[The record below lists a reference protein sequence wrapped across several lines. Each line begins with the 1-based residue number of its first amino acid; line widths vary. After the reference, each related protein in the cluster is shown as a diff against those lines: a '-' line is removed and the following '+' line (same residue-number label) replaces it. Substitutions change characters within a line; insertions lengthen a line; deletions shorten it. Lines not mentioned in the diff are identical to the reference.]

1 MSIARYLIS
10 EPISDPTIVYQK
22 YMRII
27 HQGQKILS
35 SLFSQKSSLLKSGN
49 RGFRILLVTI
59 CGLIIISSTTA
70 QNITNGKLATASGF
84 EYTTSWV
91 GNTIGKGKLRVQ
103 NNIEAMYVTANG
115 LIYTNSIWDENGG
128 EAGIYENGKPI
139 AFLEDLHGWYRLGGR
154 AVTANNKY
162 IYVAMSQGSLRGE
175 KGGDKDSYPPQ
186 DKTWYCVRRY
196 NLQGK
201 PIAFTRGKVG
211 TKVCWLLVTKRK

>member
-1 MSIARYLIS
+1 MFFNYLSIARYLIS

-27 HQGQKILS
+27 HKIVHQSHKILS
-35 SLFSQKSSLLKSGN
+35 SLFSQKSSLLKSGTM
-49 RGFRILLVTI
+49 GFQILLVTI
-59 CGLIIISSTTA
+59 CGLIIISSATA
-70 QNITNGKLATASGF
+70 QNITKGKLTTTSGF

-139 AFLEDLHGWYRLGGR
+139 AFLEDLHGVL
-154 AVTANNKY
+154 
-162 IYVAMSQGSLRGE
+162 S
-175 KGGDKDSYPPQ
+175 
-186 DKTWYCVRRY
+186 
-196 NLQGK
+196 
-201 PIAFTRGKVG
+201 
-211 TKVCWLLVTKRK
+211 